1 MMYLNREGIV
11 KRRSWALVM
20 SAKFVFALFIF
31 LLTGF
36 LFAQDYSELRDES
49 LPAGSG
55 GIAQGG
61 SLPGVSS
68 PGVSSPGGLSP
79 DFQRGEELF
88 LRNRPAEA
96 VGFLEK
102 TAAAEP
108 SNIPAALYLA
118 MAYEQLGRADNAIA
132 VYKRI
137 LPTGGA
143 YTALIA
149 YNLAN
154 AYYAKGTAVF
164 AEQFYTRAI
173 EADPGYA
180 SAYLNRANTRIKTG
194 ALKDAIP
201 DYELYL
207 TLEPASPKRPRIER
221 LISLIREEE
230 AAVERRR
237 LAAEAAALAEEE
249 RRRQLI
255 DEVSAS
261 LQAAA
266 EETQGFT
273 AGSEDIT
280 GYEGEFELE

>member
-1 MMYLNREGIV
+1 M
-11 KRRSWALVM
+11 RR
-20 SAKFVFALFIF
+20 FNQCCIF
-31 LLTGF
+31 FLITGV
-36 LFAQDYSELRDES
+36 LFAQNPGIRD
-49 LPAGSG
+49 G
-55 GIAQGG
+55 
-61 SLPGVSS
+61 
-68 PGVSSPGGLSP
+68 SSPGGTSPGGSSQGGTSPGGSSP
-79 DFQRGEELF
+79 DFRQGEELF

-102 TAAAEP
+102 VNAAEP
-108 SNIPAALYLA
+108 ANIPAALYLA

-132 VYKRI
+132 VYRRI
-137 LPTGGA
+137 LPAGGE

-149 YNLAN
+149 FNLGN
-154 AYYAKGTAVF
+154 VYYAKGTAAF
-164 AEQFYTRAI
+164 AEQFYTQAI

-194 ALKDAIP
+194 ALAEAVP

-207 TLEPASPKRPRIER
+207 ALEPASSKRPQIER
-221 LISLIREEE
+221 LISLVEEE
-230 AAVERRR
+230 AAAAERHR
-237 LAAEAAALAEEE
+237 LAVEAAARAEEE

-273 AGSEDIT
+273 AGSEDVT

>member
-1 MMYLNREGIV
+1 L
-11 KRRSWALVM
+11 KRFCLCC
-20 SAKFVFALFIF
+20 VFAF
-31 LLTGF
+31 LAGLV
-36 LFAQDYSELRDES
+36 FAQN
-49 LPAGSG
+49 PGF
-55 GIAQGG
+55 QGG
-61 SLPGVSS
+61 SSQ
-68 PGVSSPGGLSP
+68 GGPSP
-79 DFQRGEELF
+79 DFRQGEELF

-96 VGFLEK
+96 VAFLEK
-102 TAAAEP
+102 ANAAEP
-108 SNIPAALYLA
+108 ANISAALYLA

-132 VYKRI
+132 VYKRV
-137 LPTGGA
+137 LPIGGE

-149 YNLAN
+149 FNLGN

-164 AEQFYTRAI
+164 AEQFYTAAI

-194 ALKDAIP
+194 ALKDAVP

-207 TLEPASPKRPRIER
+207 ALEPASSKRPQIER
-221 LISLIREEE
+221 LISLIEEE
-230 AAVERRR
+230 AAAVERRR
-237 LAAEAAALAEEE
+237 LAAEAAARAEAEK
-249 RRRQLI
+249 RQQLL

-273 AGSEDIT
+273 AGSEDLT